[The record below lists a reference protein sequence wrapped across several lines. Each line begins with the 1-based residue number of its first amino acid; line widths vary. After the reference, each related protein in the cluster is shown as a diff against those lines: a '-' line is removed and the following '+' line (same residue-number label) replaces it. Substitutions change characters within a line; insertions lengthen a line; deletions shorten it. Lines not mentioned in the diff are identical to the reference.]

1 MSVDFSKTTANDNTN
16 FSPIEHKQLTDKVYE
31 SLKKAIYTQELKP
44 GEKLDIFQIAEA
56 YGVSRSPV
64 KEAFNRLSMEGLLDI
79 VPRKGTFVSTFE
91 VDKVIELLDAR
102 LMFEVWAGKKLI
114 RNLDT
119 KQLHVMKEILIEMDQ
134 VLLEDNFDYFKY
146 NNLDIE
152 FHRSLI
158 VALGNNQIIKMYDSL
173 NALWF
178 AGRGTYGYVLEKLK
192 LYHPEHHRLIEAL
205 ANQDDVEFEIILN
218 QHIESAKKDFLNF
231 YGNR

>member
-1 MSVDFSKTTANDNTN
+1 MTGKFN
-16 FSPIEHKQLTDKVYE
+16 PIEHTQLADKVYE

-64 KEAFNRLSMEGLLDI
+64 KEAFNRLSMEGLLEI
-79 VPRKGTFVSTFE
+79 KPRKGTFVATFE

-114 RNLDT
+114 KELDCE
-119 KQLHVMKEILIEMDQ
+119 QINIMRRILSSMDE
-134 VLLEDNFDYFKY
+134 LLNEENFDYFKY
-146 NNLDIE
+146 NNLDID

-158 VALGNNQIIKMYDSL
+158 VALNNTHILKMYDSL

-178 AGRGTYGYVLEKLK
+178 AGRGTYGFALHRLR
-192 LYHPEHHRLIEAL
+192 LYNPEHHQIIEAL
-205 ANQDDVEFEIILN
+205 VHKDADKFEQTVN
-218 QHIESAKKDFLNF
+218 KHIASAKNDLMKF
-231 YGNR
+231 YHCK